1 MVASRFSRR
10 FITNNLSTKSLT
22 LPLRF
27 AFSPFTRFH
36 VVHCFPL
43 SFFSSCTL
51 SRLLSSYLF
60 LSLLPSFS
68 LLFYFVCAHC
78 HFISL
83 LSCGSL
89 FVSVWCQD
97 AMSCLCVGVKS
108 VHVSPYY
115 KFWCLVLFAPRRIDH
130 DVRNSCLSGS
140 RNAVGEEAQDSHLT
154 VRDQARS
161 HAQGEHGQQAE
172 LSGEQTA
179 ARSHVRR

>member
-1 MVASRFSRR
+1 MNKRLLLRLNSSSRMMEDDSSQTNPWQWLLRAFHEDLSRTIYPR
-10 FITNNLSTKSLT
+10 NHLLCPFVSLS
-22 LPLRF
+22 
-27 AFSPFTRFH
+27 
-36 VVHCFPL
+36 PL
-43 SFFSSCTL
+43 SHVFMLFMFSLFSFVIFSFSCTL

-83 LSCGSL
+83 LSRGSL
-89 FVSVWCQD
+89 SVSVWCQD

-115 KFWCLVLFAPRRIDH
+115 KFWCLVLYAPRRIDH

-140 RNAVGEEAQDSHLT
+140 RSLMQKE
-154 VRDQARS
+154 
-161 HAQGEHGQQAE
+161 
-172 LSGEQTA
+172 
-179 ARSHVRR
+179 RRRKIPT